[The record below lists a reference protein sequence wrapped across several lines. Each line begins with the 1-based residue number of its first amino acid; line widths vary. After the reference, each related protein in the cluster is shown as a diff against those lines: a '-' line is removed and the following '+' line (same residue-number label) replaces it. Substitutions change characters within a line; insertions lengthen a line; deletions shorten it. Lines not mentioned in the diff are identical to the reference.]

1 MFHLWP
7 NRVTGGYVG
16 VDVFFVISGFLITA
30 HLLSEVK
37 RTGTISLTQFWGRRI
52 RRLLPAAFTVLA
64 ASLVLAFLIV
74 PKSLLQQA
82 LYEIGAS
89 AVYAQNWLL
98 AANSVDYLAAEN
110 TPSLVQHYWTLSV
123 EEQFYFVWP
132 VLILLALWV
141 GRKWRRNAASNR
153 RAILV
158 AVVVVL
164 VASLAFSVYE
174 TAVSPSSAYFIT
186 TTRAWEFAA
195 GALIA
200 FCPAWAIANARVSTA
215 LKLALSWGGVL
226 LIGYA
231 ALTFDAATA
240 FPGYMALLPVA
251 GAAML
256 LYSGES
262 ASRWST
268 SRLFNIAPVQM
279 IGDLSYSIYLWHWP
293 LVVIFPFAFNAD
305 LNFPGRLAIIVLSV
319 ALAWA
324 TKRFIE
330 DPARKAR
337 FGLQRRRVTYSF
349 AAAGMAVIL
358 AVAGIGLGGI
368 AEQQRELDLIAATS
382 EQCMGASAVENGSS
396 DLCQDFDASEDRLF
410 PTLSSRGSDTKDQ
423 YSCYVNADGVGNTEC
438 AYGDEQ
444 SDTRIAIT
452 GDSHAASLVPGLIAA
467 AETEGWALEVLVGNG
482 CQLGSAKCGVRDEF
496 DERILQGNYDLVLV
510 TGKRANQPDEQDLR
524 TQFTRLTDAGVRI
537 VPIVDVPVYA
547 ESTDACV
554 VQSAGTSSSTS
565 KCSTSRD
572 EALTTYEDR
581 NENAAE
587 ALGLDTID
595 LTEIFCGD
603 DRCPAVIGH
612 SLVYRDTA
620 SHLTATFSR
629 TLANDLAE
637 RIGGLLPSA

>member
-30 HLLSEVK
+30 HLLSEVE
-37 RTGTISLTQFWGRRI
+37 RTGTVSLTQFWARRI

-64 ASLVLAFLIV
+64 ASLVAALLIV
-74 PKSLLQQA
+74 PKSMLQQA

-98 AANSVDYLAAEN
+98 AGNSVDYLAAEN

-132 VLILLALWV
+132 ILMLVALWD
-141 GRKWRRNAASNR
+141 GRKWRRNATSNR
-153 RAILV
+153 RVILV
-158 AVVVVL
+158 AVVGVFI
-164 VASLAFSVYE
+164 ASLAFSVYE

-200 FCPAWAIANARVSTA
+200 FCPAWGIANARVSTA
-215 LKLALSWGGVL
+215 LKVTVSWAGVL
-226 LIGYA
+226 LIGVS

-240 FPGYMALLPVA
+240 FPGYLALIPVA

-256 LYSGES
+256 LYAGES
-262 ASRWST
+262 DSRWST
-268 SRLFNIAPVQM
+268 SRLFNIAPIQM

-293 LVVIFPFAFNAD
+293 LVVIFPFAFNTE
-305 LNFPGRLAIIVLSV
+305 LNFPGRLAIIVLSI

-358 AVAGIGLGGI
+358 AVASVGLGGI

-382 EQCMGASAVENGSS
+382 EQCMGASAVVNGSS

-410 PTLSSRGSDTKDQ
+410 PTLSARSSDTKDQ
-423 YSCYVNADGVGNTEC
+423 YSCYVNAEGVGNTDC
-438 AYGDEQ
+438 TYGDEN

-467 AETEGWALEVLVGNG
+467 AEQEGWALDVLVGNG
-482 CQLGSAKCGVRDEF
+482 CQLGGVKCGVREEF
-496 DERILQGNYDLVLV
+496 DEKILDGKYDLVLL
-510 TGKRANQPDEQDLR
+510 TGKRANQPNEQDIL
-524 TQFTRLTDAGVRI
+524 TQFNRLADAGVRV
-537 VPIVDVPVYA
+537 VPIVDVPIFA
-547 ESTDACV
+547 ESTDGCV
-554 VQSAGTSSSTS
+554 VQSAGTLSSTS
-565 KCSTSRD
+565 KCFTSRD

-581 NENAAE
+581 YESTAE

-595 LTEIFCGD
+595 LTGVFCGD
-603 DRCPAVIGH
+603 ERCPAVIGH
-612 SLVYRDTA
+612 SIVYRDTA

-629 TLANDLAE
+629 TLANDLVE
-637 RIGGLLPSA
+637 RISGLLPPA